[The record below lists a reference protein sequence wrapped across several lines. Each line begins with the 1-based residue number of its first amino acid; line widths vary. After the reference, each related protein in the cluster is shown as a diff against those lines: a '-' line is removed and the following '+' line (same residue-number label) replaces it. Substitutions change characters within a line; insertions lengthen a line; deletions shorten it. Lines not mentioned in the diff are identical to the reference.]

1 MDVNELRKKQ
11 LRFALLFGI
20 PYFVFILFI
29 YLLTYLASDW
39 VAGVTVLS
47 LPLHY
52 FLVAILV
59 YPITW
64 VLFIYY
70 VKQANSMED
79 EIKKL

>member
-11 LRFALLFGI
+11 LRFALIFGI
-20 PYFVFILFI
+20 PYFLFILFI
-29 YLLTYLASDW
+29 YLLTYLAKDW
-39 VAGVTVLS
+39 IAGVTFFS

-52 FLVAILV
+52 FLVAVFV

-64 VLFIYY
+64 IVFIYY
-70 VKQANSMED
+70 VKMANNMED